1 MEMLL
6 HGANCKRIRQKLPE
20 KRDKMEKW
28 TRTMYQ
34 PNLPLREGEHVT
46 ASKEHIMLSKEAAKE
61 GMVLL
66 KNDKNLLPLR
76 IGSRVA
82 LFGKGSFDYV
92 KGGGGSGDVKVSYVR
107 NLYDGLKLQ
116 EDTVTLY
123 EPLSDFYR
131 NNVKEQYAKGA
142 APGMTVEPDL
152 PDELVEGAKAFA
164 DTAIITISRFSGEG
178 WDRSSVEYDEEY
190 NPWETETSMPKIAG
204 EIFEDGD
211 FYLTQKEK
219 EMIQKVKDSFAKVA
233 VVLNIGGIIDTAWF
247 KEDDAFSS
255 VLVAWQAGM
264 EGGLA
269 AAELICGKATPS
281 GKLPDTFAR
290 RLEDYPSTENF
301 HESPHYVDYTEDI
314 YVGYRYFETI
324 PGADGKVCYPFGFGL
339 SYTQFEIVPQR
350 AQMEDG
356 VIRIIVQVTN
366 VGKTEGK
373 EVVQAYYSAPQGILK
388 KPGRELAA
396 FAKTRSLMSGE
407 SQTVVLEFARDI
419 MASYD
424 DLGKIAESAYVLEKG
439 TYEFHVGSSVRDTS
453 KLDFVLTLTENEV
466 VEQLSRKAAP
476 TSLKKRML
484 SDGSYEE
491 LPLSQAND
499 PNDCVLVK
507 MEGGTEE
514 ALTPPVRGRER
525 YLLLKPYA
533 EGARPLIEVAEGKMT
548 VDEFIAQLSDE
559 DLIHMLGGQP
569 NTSVANTFGYGNLP
583 EYGVPNIMTADGPAG
598 LRICLNTTAWP
609 CATLL
614 ASTWNTELVEQ
625 VGKAGAEEVKENNI
639 AVWLTPAVNIHRNP
653 YCGRNFEYYS
663 EDPYL
668 TGKMGISMV
677 KGIQSQHIAA
687 AVKHFACNNK
697 ETNRKHSDSRVS
709 ERALREIYLKGFE
722 MIVKEAD
729 PWVIMS
735 AYNMIN
741 GHRSSENHELLEDI
755 LRGEWG
761 FQGMVTSDWWTRG
774 EHYKEIKAGNDVKMA
789 CGFPERVKE
798 AMEKGAIGRDELVR
812 CAKRVLELILKID

>member
-1 MEMLL
+1 MERW
-6 HGANCKRIRQKLPE
+6 ARA
-20 KRDKMEKW
+20 
-28 TRTMYQ
+28 MYQ

-46 ASKEHIMLSKEAAKE
+46 ASKEHITLSKEAAKE

-66 KNDKNLLPLR
+66 KNDKDLLPLR
-76 IGSRVA
+76 AGSRVA

-116 EDTVTLY
+116 EDTVALY

-131 NNVKEQYAKGA
+131 NDVTEQYAKGA
-142 APGMTVEPDL
+142 APGMTVEPAL
-152 PDELVEGAKAFA
+152 PDELVKGAKAFA

-178 WDRSSVEYDEEY
+178 WDRSSVEYNEEY

-211 FYLTQKEK
+211 FYLTRKEK
-219 EMIQKVKDSFAKVA
+219 EMIQKVKENFTKVA

-247 KEDDAFSS
+247 KEDEAFSS

-339 SYTQFEIVPQR
+339 SYTRFEIVPQR

-356 VIRIIVQVTN
+356 VIRITVQVTN
-366 VGKTEGK
+366 AGKTEGK

-396 FAKTRSLMSGE
+396 FAKTRSLMPGE
-407 SQTVVLEFARDI
+407 SQTVVLEFARDE

-439 TYEFHVGSSVRDTS
+439 TYEFYVGNSVRDTS

-491 LPLSQAND
+491 LPLSQPND
-499 PNDCVLVK
+499 PNECVLVK

-514 ALTPPVRGRER
+514 ALTPSVRSRES

-548 VDEFIAQLSDE
+548 VDEFVAQLSDE

-722 MIVKEAD
+722 MIVKEAG

>member
-1 MEMLL
+1 MERW
-6 HGANCKRIRQKLPE
+6 ARAK
-20 KRDKMEKW
+20 
-28 TRTMYQ
+28 YQ
-34 PNLPLREGEHVT
+34 PNLPLKEGQHVT
-46 ASKEHIMLSKEAAKE
+46 ASKEHIELSKEAAKE

-66 KNDKNLLPLR
+66 KNDKNLLPLHA
-76 IGSRVA
+76 GSRVA

-92 KGGGGSGDVKVSYVR
+92 KGGGGSGDVTVSYVR
-107 NLYDGLKLQ
+107 SLYDGLKLQ
-116 EDTVTLY
+116 DDTVALY

-131 NNVKEQYAKGA
+131 NDVKEQYAKGA
-142 APGMTVEPDL
+142 APGMTVEPSL

-164 DTAIITISRFSGEG
+164 DTAIICISRFSGEG
-178 WDRSSVEYDEEY
+178 WDRSSVEYNGEY
-190 NPWETETSMPKIAG
+190 NPWETETSMPQIAG

-211 FYLTQKEK
+211 FYLTRKEK
-219 EMIQKVKDSFAKVA
+219 EMIQKVKDNFTKVA
-233 VVLNIGGIIDTAWF
+233 VVLNIGGIVDTTWF

-255 VLVAWQAGM
+255 ALVVWQVGM

-269 AAELICGKATPS
+269 AAELLCGKASPS
-281 GKLPDTFAR
+281 GKLPDTFAG

-314 YVGYRYFETI
+314 YVGYRYFETV
-324 PGADGKVCYPFGFGL
+324 PGADSKVCYPFGFGL
-339 SYTQFEIVPQR
+339 SYTQFEIVPQK
-350 AQMEDG
+350 ALLVDG
-356 VIRIIVQVTN
+356 VIRITVQVTN
-366 VGKTEGK
+366 VGKMEGK

-388 KPGRELAA
+388 KPYRELAA
-396 FAKTRSLMSGE
+396 FAKTRSLMPGE
-407 SQTVVLEFARDI
+407 SQTVVLEFARNE

-424 DLGKIAESAYVLEKG
+424 DLGKVAESAYVLEKG
-439 TYEFHVGSSVRDTS
+439 TYEFYVGNSVRDTS
-453 KLDFVLTLTENEV
+453 KLDFSLTLAENEV

-499 PNDCVLVK
+499 PNECVLVK
-507 MEGGTEE
+507 MESGTEE
-514 ALTPPVRGRER
+514 ALTPSVRGRES

-548 VDEFIAQLSDE
+548 MEEFVAQLSDE
-559 DLIHMLGGQP
+559 DLIYLLGGQP
-569 NTSVANTFGYGNLP
+569 NTSVANTFGYGNLS

-598 LRICLNTTAWP
+598 LRIFLNTTAWP

-625 VGKAGAEEVKENNI
+625 VGIAGAEEVKENNI

-741 GHRSSENHELLEDI
+741 GHRASENHELLEDI

-761 FQGMVTSDWWTRG
+761 FKGMVTSDWWTRG

-798 AMEKGAIGRDELVR
+798 AMGKGAVNRDDLVR
-812 CAKRVLELILKID
+812 CAKRVLGLILKID

>member
-1 MEMLL
+1 MERW
-6 HGANCKRIRQKLPE
+6 ARAK
-20 KRDKMEKW
+20 
-28 TRTMYQ
+28 YQ
-34 PNLPLREGEHVT
+34 PNLPLKEGQHVT
-46 ASKEHIMLSKEAAKE
+46 ASKEHIKLSKEAAKE

-66 KNDKNLLPLR
+66 KNDKNLLPLHA
-76 IGSRVA
+76 GSRVA

-92 KGGGGSGDVKVSYVR
+92 KGGGGSGDVTVSYVR
-107 NLYDGLKLQ
+107 SLYDGLKLQ
-116 EDTVTLY
+116 DDTVALY

-131 NNVKEQYAKGA
+131 NDVKEQYAKGA
-142 APGMTVEPDL
+142 APGMTVEPSL

-164 DTAIITISRFSGEG
+164 DTAIICISRFSGEG
-178 WDRSSVEYDEEY
+178 WDRSSVEYNGEY
-190 NPWETETSMPKIAG
+190 NPWETETSMPQIAG

-211 FYLTQKEK
+211 FYLTRKEK
-219 EMIQKVKDSFAKVA
+219 EMIQKVKDNFTKVA
-233 VVLNIGGIIDTAWF
+233 VVLNIGGIVDTTWF

-255 VLVAWQAGM
+255 ALVVWQAGM

-269 AAELICGKATPS
+269 AAELLCGKASPS
-281 GKLPDTFAR
+281 GKLPDTFAG

-314 YVGYRYFETI
+314 YVGYRYFETV
-324 PGADGKVCYPFGFGL
+324 PGADSKVCYPFGFGL
-339 SYTQFEIVPQR
+339 SYTQFEIVPQK
-350 AQMEDG
+350 ALLVDG
-356 VIRIIVQVTN
+356 VIRITVQVTN
-366 VGKTEGK
+366 VGKMEGK

-388 KPGRELAA
+388 KPYRELAA
-396 FAKTRSLMSGE
+396 FAKTRSLMPGE
-407 SQTVVLEFARDI
+407 SQTVVLEFARNE

-424 DLGKIAESAYVLEKG
+424 DLGKVAESAYVLEKG
-439 TYEFHVGSSVRDTS
+439 TYEFYVGNSVRDTS
-453 KLDFVLTLTENEV
+453 KLDFSLTLAENEV

-499 PNDCVLVK
+499 PNECVLVK
-507 MEGGTEE
+507 MESGTEE
-514 ALTPPVRGRER
+514 ALTPSVRGRES

-548 VDEFIAQLSDE
+548 MEEFVAQLSDE
-559 DLIHMLGGQP
+559 DLIYLLGGQP
-569 NTSVANTFGYGNLP
+569 NTSVANTFGYGNLS

-598 LRICLNTTAWP
+598 LRIFLNTTAWP

-625 VGKAGAEEVKENNI
+625 VGIAGAEEVKENNI

-697 ETNRKHSDSRVS
+697 ETNRKHSDSTVS

-741 GHRSSENHELLEDI
+741 GHRASENHELLEDI

-761 FQGMVTSDWWTRG
+761 FKGMVTSDWWTRG

-798 AMEKGAIGRDELVR
+798 AMGKGAVNRDDLVR
-812 CAKRVLELILKID
+812 CAKRVLGLILKID